1 MCVCVCAVIGFDL
14 LSVYFSH
21 SADHMNRF
29 IVHTEKPLCCVVIRS
44 FSLYVALSL
53 LDSLSSGDDED
64 YDEDED
70 DAGNGNGVFHT
81 LLFLISILFFD

>member
-1 MCVCVCAVIGFDL
+1 MFEGVCACAVIGFDL
-14 LSVYFSH
+14 LSVYFPH

-29 IVHTEKPLCCVVIRS
+29 IVYTESPLCCSNKIALS
-44 FSLYVALSL
+44 IALSL

-70 DAGNGNGVFHT
+70 DAGNGNGVFHP
-81 LLFLISILFFD
+81 LISYFIPLF